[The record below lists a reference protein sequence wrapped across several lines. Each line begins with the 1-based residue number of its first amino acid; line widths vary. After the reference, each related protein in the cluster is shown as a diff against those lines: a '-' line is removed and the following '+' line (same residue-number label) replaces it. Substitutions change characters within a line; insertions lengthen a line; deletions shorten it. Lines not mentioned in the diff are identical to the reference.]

1 MNPVLLYLTLAA
13 APGATWLDQQPL
25 RFEASPG
32 PYPYVARARGYAMAL
47 QSSRHDLLFP
57 DRRIS
62 ARLVAPLSSATLT
75 PENPLPL
82 QATYFHGG
90 QRRTAHNYSRV
101 RTRGVYPGID
111 LLFHGRDGQLE
122 YDFLVAPGAD
132 PSRIAFDLE
141 GAAPRLTPTGD
152 LDLGHGVH
160 WKRPEIYQL
169 ADDGARR
176 SIPGHFRLNGHRVS
190 FALGSYDPSR
200 ELVID
205 PVLAFATFAGKAAAD
220 SLRGIAVDGSG
231 NVYVA
236 GTTLSPDLSRSV
248 GPNFGGAFGTSLM
261 PVGDAFIAK
270 FTSTGTL
277 AYLTYLGGD
286 WEDCAMAIAVDREGN
301 AYLTGFTTSPN
312 FPTTP
317 GVRQTR
323 NAGTAGNP
331 IIRFGDAFVAK
342 LNPAG
347 DQLLYSTLLGG
358 ARDDAGTAIAIDSA
372 GNAYIGGV
380 TQSLNFPVSESAPQR
395 QLAGAGGQPT
405 FFERTTPLFQTG
417 DGFVAKLNPTGSAL
431 VWSTYLGGAQD
442 ELVTSIAVD
451 SATNVYVAGGTL
463 SPSFPTTTG
472 AYQTQYRGFDLLN
485 DSFRFGDGFVTK
497 YNAAG
502 TNVLYSTFLGGTG
515 DDVIQGLT
523 LDSTGAAYVAGS
535 TSTRN
540 LPTTANVFQSSYQG
554 PPELG
559 TAVQIFGDAF
569 VAKLNPAGSGLAFLT
584 YLGGASDDAAT
595 GIALDP
601 AGNIYVS
608 GFTQSPN
615 FRVTPDAAQSA
626 AGQPYAQG
634 GGGDAFLAVLDPTAG
649 RVTYSTYWGGRGPDV
664 ALGIAVDP
672 AGNAYLTGVT
682 GSPNLRG
689 TPRVFQ
695 MAPGGSADGF
705 IARFSG
711 FNTPANLPALRSV
724 VNAASNA
731 AGVVSPG
738 MIFVG
743 YGERLG
749 PSPLVGAA
757 VEGGRLATN
766 RSGVTIRF
774 DGTPSP
780 LVYVSAG
787 QVSGVVPYNVA
798 GKPTVQVTVEY
809 QGQISA
815 PLTVRVAETAPGLF
829 SANSSGSGAAAA
841 LNQDGTF
848 NSAAPADPES
858 VVVLFGTG
866 EGRTDPTVADGSVIN
881 AAVRPVAPVTV
892 TIGGIRADVLYAGAA
907 PGNVAGLFQINVRL
921 PAGVR
926 GSAPVI
932 VNVGGI
938 ASQTGLTLNIR

>member
-13 APGATWLDQQPL
+13 SPGAAWLDQQPL

-32 PYPYVARARGYAMAL
+32 PFPYVARARGYSMAL
-47 QSSRHDLLFP
+47 QPTRHDLLLP
-57 DRRIS
+57 ERRIS
-62 ARLVAPLSSATLT
+62 ARLVEPLSSATLA

-82 QATYFHGG
+82 QATYFRGAT
-90 QRRTAHNYSRV
+90 RRTALNYSRI

-132 PSRIAFDLE
+132 PSRIAFDLD
-141 GAAPRLTPTGD
+141 GAVPRLTPNGD
-152 LDLGHGVH
+152 LDLGRGVH
-160 WKRPEIYQL
+160 WKRPEIYQVTG
-169 ADDGARR
+169 DGARR
-176 SIPGHFRLNGHRVS
+176 SIPGSFRLDGHRVS
-190 FALGSYDPSR
+190 FTLGSYDSSR

-205 PVLAFATFAGKAAAD
+205 PVLAFATFVGKAAAD
-220 SLRGIAVDGSG
+220 SLRGIAVDGAG

-236 GTTLSPDLSRSV
+236 GTTLSPDLPRSV
-248 GPNFGGAFGTSLM
+248 GPPFGGAFGTSLM
-261 PVGDAFIAK
+261 PVGDAFVAK
-270 FTSTGTL
+270 FTPTGTL

-286 WEDCAMAIAVDREGN
+286 WEDCAMAIAVDRDGN

-323 NAGTAGNP
+323 TAGIAGNP
-331 IIRFGDAFVAK
+331 MVRFGDAFVAK

-347 DQLLYSTLLGG
+347 DELLYSTLLGG
-358 ARDDAGTAIAIDSA
+358 SRDDAGTAIAIDAA

-380 TQSLNFPVSESAPQR
+380 TQSLNFPVSDTAPQR
-395 QLAGAGGQPT
+395 QLAGVGGQPN

-417 DGFVAKLNPTGSAL
+417 DGFVAKLNPTASAL
-431 VWSTYLGGAQD
+431 VWSTYVGGTQD
-442 ELVTSIAVD
+442 ELVTSIAID
-451 SATNVYVAGGTL
+451 SATNVYVAGSTL

-472 AYQTQYRGFDLLN
+472 AYQTQYRGFDSLN

-497 YNAAG
+497 INAAG
-502 TNVLYSTFLGGTG
+502 SSFLYSTFLGGNG
-515 DDVIQGLT
+515 DDVIQGLA

-540 LPTTANVFQSSYQG
+540 LPTTANAFQSTYQG
-554 PPELG
+554 PPDLG
-559 TAVQIFGDAF
+559 SSVHMFGDGF

-615 FRVTPDAAQSA
+615 FRVTPDATQTT

-649 RVTYSTYWGGRGPDV
+649 RLTYSTYWGGAGADV
-664 ALGIAVDP
+664 ALGIAVDT
-672 AGNAYLTGVT
+672 AGNAYLTGVS
-682 GSPNLRG
+682 GSANLRG

-695 MAPGGSADGF
+695 MAPGGSGDGF
-705 IARFSG
+705 VSRFSG
-711 FNTPANLPALRSV
+711 FNTAANLPALRSV

-749 PSPLVGAA
+749 PSPLVGAT

-766 RSGVTIRF
+766 RSSVIIRF

-798 GKPTVQVTVEY
+798 GKSTVQVTVEY
-809 QGQISA
+809 QGQLSA
-815 PLTVRVAETAPGLF
+815 PLSVRVADTAPGLF

-841 LNQDGTF
+841 LNQDGAF
-848 NSAAPADPES
+848 NSVTPADPES

-866 EGRTDPTVADGSVIN
+866 EGRTDPSVTDGSVIN
-881 AAVRPVAPVTV
+881 AVVRPVAPVTV
-892 TIGGIRADVLYAGAA
+892 TIGGARAEVLYAGAA
-907 PGNVAGLFQINVRL
+907 PGNVAGLFQINVKL
-921 PAGVR
+921 PPGVR
-926 GSAPVI
+926 GSVPVV
-932 VNVGGI
+932 VNVGGN
-938 ASQTGLTLNIR
+938 ASQTGLNLSVR